1 MSKTKSMR
9 GEEVDFDLHKM
20 KSSIGALTITDDV
33 QRRERF
39 VNAKRRRTSRKK
51 AEEMA
56 LKANTDE
63 DYKKNLKNAKVE
75 PKEVVKELAEEVT
88 KVDET
93 PAESETQ
100 KRKVVK

>member
-1 MSKTKSMR
+1 MR
-9 GEEVDFDLHKM
+9 GEEVDFDLHEM

-56 LKANTDE
+56 LKANKDE
-63 DYKKNLKNAKVE
+63 DYKKNLKDAKVE
-75 PKEVVKELAEEVT
+75 PKEVVNELVEEAT

-93 PAESETQ
+93 PVESETQ

>member
-1 MSKTKSMR
+1 MR
-9 GEEVDFDLHKM
+9 GDEIDFDLHKM

-56 LKANTDE
+56 LKSNKDE
-63 DYKKNLKNAKVE
+63 DYKKNLKNAKVDE
-75 PKEVVKELAEEVT
+75 PNEEVEIPEDVT
-88 KVDET
+88 STET
-93 PAESETQ
+93 EAQ

>member
-1 MSKTKSMR
+1 MR

-56 LKANTDE
+56 LKANKDE

-75 PKEVVKELAEEVT
+75 PKEKEVVKELAEEAT

-93 PAESETQ
+93 PVESETQ